1 MMQDLM
7 TDALSVLVLD
17 IIVSGNSGE
26 WAQTYVRVTV

>member
-7 TDALSVLVLD
+7 ADAPSTLVLD
-17 IIVSGNSGE
+17 ITMPDNSGE